1 MKPFEERPYD
11 WLLRYTRQT
20 EWIDRRG
27 ILIWLAE
34 VSSGL
39 GAGLYLFSLYFN
51 NLWGMFIGWLILVV
65 LKGGFHLSYL
75 GKPLRFWRFVLKP
88 GTSWLAR
95 GFIFMLL
102 FIGFGAIQL
111 ALSYWL
117 PGTAEEVVFKGLAG
131 VMAFMV
137 AIYPGFVMN
146 CINSIP
152 LWNSALLPVLF
163 ILSGILDGCAL
174 MIAIGLFGGHA
185 DIMAAEAISRVLLII
200 TAIFLTIYLW
210 SATYMGIAGKGS
222 VIELIKGSIAP
233 VLWGGVVLCGI
244 IIPIIIAI
252 SSHFAGEASAPL
264 LIVAIGGETTGA
276 FALKYCILKAGIYTP
291 LIATSAH

>member
-1 MKPFEERPYD
+1 MKLYEEKPYD

-20 EWIDRRG
+20 EWIDGRG

-75 GKPLRFWRFVLKP
+75 GRPLRFWRIVLKP

-95 GFIFMLL
+95 GFIFML
-102 FIGFGAIQL
+102 FFVGFGAIQF

-117 PGTAEEVVFKGLAG
+117 PGTTEEIVFKILAG
-131 VMAFMV
+131 VMALIV

-146 CINSIP
+146 YVNSIP
-152 LWNSALLPVLF
+152 FWNSALLPVLF
-163 ILSGILDGCAL
+163 ILGGFLDGCAL
-174 MIAIGLFGGHA
+174 IIAIGLLGGSV
-185 DIMAAEAISRVLLII
+185 DIMTAEAISRVLLVI
-200 TAIFLTIYLW
+200 TAIFIAIYLW
-210 SATYMGIAGKGS
+210 SASYMGIAGKGS
-222 VIELIKGSIAP
+222 VTELIRGSIAP
-233 VLWGGVVLCGI
+233 ILWGGVVLCGI
-244 IIPIIIAI
+244 IVPIVIAI
-252 SSHFAGEASAPL
+252 SSYFTAEVSAPL
-264 LIVAIGGETTGA
+264 LIVAIGGETIGA

-291 LIATSAH
+291 LIATSVH